1 MNKADLTNAVAEK
14 TGLSKKDSERAISAM
29 LEAVRESLTEGE
41 RVSLSG
47 FGTFEVKMRGTRVAR
62 NPLTK
67 EEMVLPAV
75 KQPVFR
81 AGAAFKT
88 QIAES

>member
-1 MNKADLTNAVAEK
+1 MNKADLTTAVAEK

-29 LEAVRESLTEGE
+29 LEAVREALAEGD

-47 FGTFEVKMRGTRVAR
+47 FGTYEVKMRGKRVAR

-67 EEMVLPAV
+67 EEMILPAV

-81 AGAAFKT
+81 AGASFKA